1 MLMQDIICKKRGG
14 GALSEEEIS
23 FFVRGIVDS
32 SVSEG
37 QVAALAMATYFND
50 MQIDECA
57 SLTRQM
63 RDSGDTLKWQQ
74 LGLGGPIVDKHS
86 TGGVGDKV
94 SLMLAPML
102 AACGVFVPMISGRGL
117 GHTGGTL
124 DKMESIPGY
133 NTTPEPELFQ
143 QYVANV
149 GCSIVGQTSTLAPA
163 DKRFY
168 SIRDITGT
176 VESLPLI
183 VASILSK
190 KTAAGLDSLV
200 MDVKTGSGSFAGSF
214 ERSVEL
220 AERLV
225 RVGQGMNL
233 PISALVTD
241 MNEVLGP
248 TAGNSVEVIETIDYL
263 TGKHRDARLH
273 EVVVELGAELLVLS
287 SVATSIEA
295 GREAMQASLD
305 TGRAAEIFE
314 QMVAEQG
321 GPSDLLANY
330 ANYFEAA
337 PVIRPIYARQSGYVS
352 EIDVR
357 KVGNIIVE
365 LGGGRRVASDKI
377 DPRVGLTAI
386 KGLNQYVGADEPIA
400 WVHAANE
407 ADAQKC
413 EDAICETFSVTDA
426 QSAEHCDT
434 AILKRIHC

>member
-14 GALSEEEIS
+14 GTLTEDEIA

-63 RDSGDTLKWQQ
+63 RDSGDTLKWRH
-74 LGLGGPIVDKHS
+74 LDLGGPIVDKHS

-124 DKMESIPGY
+124 DKMEAIPGY
-133 NTTPEPELFQ
+133 NTTPEPHLFQ
-143 QYVANV
+143 KYVANV

-225 RVGQGMNL
+225 KVGRGMDL

-248 TAGNSVEVIETIDYL
+248 TAGNSLEVIETIDYL
-263 TGKHRDARLH
+263 TGEHRDPRLH
-273 EVVVELGAELLVLS
+273 EVVIELGAELLVLS
-287 SVATSIEA
+287 NVASSIEA
-295 GREAMQASLD
+295 GRQAMQASLD
-305 TGRAAEIFE
+305 SGKAAEIFE
-314 QMVAEQG
+314 KMVAEQG
-321 GPSDLLANY
+321 GPSDLFANTDK
-330 ANYFEAA
+330 YFEKA
-337 PVIRPIYARQSGYVS
+337 PVSKPIYAAQSGYICD
-352 EIDVR
+352 IDVR
-357 KVGNIIVE
+357 RVGNIVVE
-365 LGGGRRVASDKI
+365 LGGGRRVASDTI

-386 KGLNQYVGADEPIA
+386 KGLNELVDASQPIA
-400 WVHAANE
+400 WVHAASESDAEQCAKAINE
-407 ADAQKC
+407 SFVLSDTPLDQK
-413 EDAICETFSVTDA
+413 S
-426 QSAEHCDT
+426 DT
-434 AILKRIHC
+434 AILKRIHS